1 MYPDLKG
8 KVVAITGACFGAWKG
23 NGHSLR
29 QGAGKSGYQ
38 LL

>member
-8 KVVAITGACFGAWKG
+8 KVVAITGAASGLGKAMVG
-23 NGHSLR
+23 SLR